1 MLCMGKLNRIRADSI
16 QSVGESEAD
25 IGDFEVY
32 EAQSGDEGD
41 SVIDEEIVIP
51 EPVQP
56 SQDLQKKV
64 YKALKRNNVTVL
76 ETLLKMRS
84 KISLTLLAQNY
95 LRDLYHSVVTGAD
108 CPMWLRAFPIKLK
121 MNTSGKIDK
130 TDKSGI
136 LMAAV
141 GDLLCELLPEQ
152 FQSRIELGELY
163 QTKAELASAARGAY
177 PKLYCCS
184 KAPPPMRGIYGTR
197 DLFLWAL
204 LSDRQQLAT
213 VIFNYG
219 WHESDRPSLIGAS
232 LTACKLLNKLSDV
245 IEDMP
250 LTQANE
256 LDTHARKY
264 KSIANYVTSECFEED
279 RQKTRQ
285 MVIRNRPQWG
295 NESFLVVSSYLEGKE
310 AESFR
315 IVLNDLWTGN
325 LAADIKWLTFKLL
338 LAIVPLF
345 VVVLDVPDAKWYNY
359 PARWKAY
366 YTAPATKCLLN
377 VIVYVIHL
385 FIFCHFLL
393 TDFHHVDNWLDIS
406 IWEQMVIIWV
416 FGMVLEE
423 IRQLTEFGAIGPLQ
437 ILVKVVDYY
446 MSNWNTI
453 DWLMMWSFHI
463 GLVLRFTVSEDHFF
477 VARIFYIV
485 SMILMFCRL
494 LQFATLW
501 EYLGPKVSMIRLMM
515 TRDLP
520 PFLIVFF
527 VFFLSFGVAYHAL
540 LYPNDI
546 LSWTM
551 VAEVLAMPYWQ
562 LYGELQLEQIEGT
575 DPSCTLNA
583 TIMQAN
589 PDIPRC
595 PETEKYPWLVPTLV
609 GLYMIVSNI
618 LLLNLLIAVW
628 PRCFKYDQPVKEFI
642 NLKQREVDECAEV
655 EQLSAAK
662 KGTSSGVDVETL
674 KKMDAVDKKLRDTDV
689 KLTELQECIDGME
702 ENIVKKISLRQEE
715 VLTTLFRGFTE
726 QYERNLAALNPTM
739 SSVETVQNQ
748 SITQGELGEILT
760 EIRELRQK
768 QNESMSKVRNAL
780 KKNRKLLRTVSEDRL
795 SIKNR
800 KDNNASDSDE

>member
-163 QTKAELASAARGAY
+163 QTKAELASAARARIRHT
-177 PKLYCCS
+177 KYCCS

-562 LYGELQLEQIEGT
+562 LYGELQLEQIEG
-575 DPSCTLNA
+575 
-583 TIMQAN
+583 
-589 PDIPRC
+589 R
-595 PETEKYPWLVPTLV
+595 
-609 GLYMIVSNI
+609 
-618 LLLNLLIAVW
+618 